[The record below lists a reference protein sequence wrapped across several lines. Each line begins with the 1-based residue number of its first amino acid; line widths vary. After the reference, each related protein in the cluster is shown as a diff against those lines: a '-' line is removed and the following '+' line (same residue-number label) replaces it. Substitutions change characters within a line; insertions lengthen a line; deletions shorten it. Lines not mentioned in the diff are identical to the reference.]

1 MDEQKIDKLWKQ
13 IKKEKTASVKEE
25 DIDVDDFVAE
35 LEKNASKI
43 DNVVSGLDKTANK
56 EDVDKIN
63 EQGVGGKM
71 LVESNDETKQRLKE
85 IAMNG
90 LKNGVRNEQ
99 YDKLRKKLLSQNN
112 NEEMVEEL
120 SDKIASQILDGEL

>member
-1 MDEQKIDKLWKQ
+1 MDEKKIDELWQ
-13 IKKEKTASVKEE
+13 EITTKEKTASE
-25 DIDVDDFVAE
+25 DKVDVDDFVAE

-43 DNVVSGLDKTANK
+43 NSVVEGLDKTANK

-63 EQGVGGKM
+63 EKGVGGKM
-71 LVESNDETKQRLKE
+71 LVESNDESKQRLKE

-99 YDKLRKKLLSQNN
+99 YDKLRKKLLSQEG

>member
-1 MDEQKIDKLWKQ
+1 MDERKIDQLWQ
-13 IKKEKTASVKEE
+13 EITEKEKTASE
-25 DIDVDDFVAE
+25 DIDVEDFAAE
-35 LEKNASKI
+35 LEKNASEINEFIEK
-43 DNVVSGLDKTANK
+43 NANK

-71 LVESNDETKQRLKE
+71 LVESNDVSKQRLKE

-90 LKNGVRNEQ
+90 LKNNQSTES
-99 YDKLRKKLLSQNN
+99 YKKLRKKLLSQGD

-120 SDKIASQILDGEL
+120 SDKLASIIIDGRI